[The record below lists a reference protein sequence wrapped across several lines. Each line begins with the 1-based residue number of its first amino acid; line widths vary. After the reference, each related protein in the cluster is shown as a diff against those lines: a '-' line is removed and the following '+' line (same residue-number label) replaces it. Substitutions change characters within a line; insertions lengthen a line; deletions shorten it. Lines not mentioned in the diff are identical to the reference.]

1 MAFAGV
7 VYDFM
12 DKSRVPFEQ
21 FFFDWYGGPA
31 SVERAESGPAAE
43 FYRHPAFEPVR
54 AGLLKRAPVASANLG
69 HPYFAGGRPCTL
81 LIDEIEA
88 LWAPIAAADDWS
100 GWQAKLDEIAVAAE
114 AYGVTTPGVREAS
127 GLP

>member
-1 MAFAGV
+1 
-7 VYDFM
+7 
-12 DKSRVPFEQ
+12 
-21 FFFDWYGGPA
+21 
-31 SVERAESGPAAE
+31 VERADSGPAAE

-54 AGLLKRAPVASANLG
+54 VGLMKRERAASANLG
-69 HPYFAGGRPCTL
+69 HRYFTGDRPCAL

-88 LWAPIAAADDWS
+88 LWALIAAADDWS
-100 GWQAKLDEIAVAAE
+100 GWRAKLDEIAVAAE